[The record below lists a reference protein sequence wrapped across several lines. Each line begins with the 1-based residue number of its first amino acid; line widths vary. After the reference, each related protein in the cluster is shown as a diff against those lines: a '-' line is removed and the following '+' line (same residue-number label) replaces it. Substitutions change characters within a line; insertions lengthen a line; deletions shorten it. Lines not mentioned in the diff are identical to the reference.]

1 MATTLAGL
9 FFTPQGGAWRP
20 PQWQRSPLFMITIN
34 GNANAPA
41 VQSTIQPFATPD
53 SSGLYNSVGT
63 LQVGGITTQI
73 YVFDA
78 VLAAEHRQELRVTEF
93 PVQTGAAISDHA
105 YILPAEIS
113 LDIAV
118 SEAMQAYASS
128 GSSSPAIAGGAWG
141 APALGGP
148 WGVGTAF
155 KSATIDANTGAVTSV
170 AQARRANVYQTL
182 LSWQIQR
189 VLMSLTTPLIT
200 YNNVM
205 VQSVSPREGPETIA
219 GLRARVVFKQLFL
232 ASTQS
237 LPVNS
242 SARPQD
248 TVSTG
253 QGQTSPTA
261 PTSAQTAQYGG
272 LAGSTVPGAGSWSSN
287 SSAPAN

>member
-20 PQWQRSPLFMITIN
+20 PQWQATPLPMFMVTIY
-34 GNANAPA
+34 GAANAPA
-41 VQSTIQPFATPD
+41 VQNTVQVSPQEN
-53 SSGLYNSVGT
+53 SGLYATTGS
-63 LQVGGITTQI
+63 LQVSGVTVQI

-78 VLAAEHRQELRVTEF
+78 VLAAEHRQEARITEF

-105 YILPAEIS
+105 YLLPAEIS
-113 LDIAV
+113 LDV
-118 SEAMQAYASS
+118 GMSDAMQAYASPQSNNPAVAAGVWS
-128 GSSSPAIAGGAWG
+128 GGSP
-141 APALGGP
+141 
-148 WGVGTAF
+148 
-155 KSATIDANTGAVTSV
+155 SRSV
-170 AQARRANVYQTL
+170 NAYQTL
-182 LSWQIQR
+182 VDWAARR
-189 VLMSLTTPLIT
+189 VLMSLTTRLIT
-200 YNNVM
+200 YPNVM

-272 LAGSTVPGAGSWSSN
+272 LAGSTVPGAGNWSSN
-287 SSAPAN
+287 SSAPSN